1 MNPTLDAVIQTIV
14 KACSNI
20 VFAVILFFV
29 GKWAIK
35 KITKLLDGGKLIGK
49 LEVTAKNYILS
60 TVKIGLYVLLGISII
75 NMLGVPM
82 ASIITVLASCGLAVG
97 MALQGAL
104 QNLAGGIMLMAFHP
118 FKRGDFIDA
127 AGVSGTVKE
136 ISLFYTLLCTADNK
150 HITVPNGSLMNANVV
165 NYSAEK
171 YRRVDMVFSYDWD
184 EDPVKIQ
191 NLLMSVLE
199 KHPMVIKE
207 EGKLPFARL
216 SGGTDQS
223 LAFTVRAWTLQENYW
238 TVFYDLNQ
246 QITEIMSE
254 NNIKAPSYRVI
265 ESK

>member
-29 GKWAIK
+29 GKWAIN

-150 HITVPNGSLMNANVV
+150 HITVPNGSLMNANV
-165 NYSAEK
+165 
-171 YRRVDMVFSYDWD
+171 DF
-184 EDPVKIQ
+184 
-191 NLLMSVLE
+191 L
-199 KHPMVIKE
+199 IK
-207 EGKLPFARL
+207 KMLR
-216 SGGTDQS
+216 SIC
-223 LAFTVRAWTLQENYW
+223 V
-238 TVFYDLNQ
+238 
-246 QITEIMSE
+246 
-254 NNIKAPSYRVI
+254 
-265 ESK
+265 